1 MKKRTRVILI
11 VIASVLLVAGLALV
25 LFPPISNHINKR
37 IAHEKTENFEK
48 TLTYIISDESDAGT
62 GVTKKTYAEAR
73 EAGEVDD
80 EGYAVDKSGSRT
92 SDAPV
97 LFKADL
103 DRLWRDSKAYNEELK
118 TSQGSRFNGS
128 GDFNGRTALDLRDYG
143 IFNGIYGYV
152 SAPSIDMLLPIYLGT
167 SDSNMSYGAAH
178 MTYTS
183 LPIGGVDTN
192 AVIAGHTGYV
202 GKIFFDNLRELNI
215 GDKVTVRNFWDT
227 LTYEVIEKNT
237 FKPNESAAAFIED
250 GEDLFTMFTCTPST
264 SGDFDRYFVK
274 CRRVAEER
282 ELPSTEPDDETT
294 TEPEEQTSTKSDE
307 ETTAEETTVGGQ

>member
-11 VIASVLLVAGLALV
+11 VIASVLLIAGLALV
-25 LFPPISNHINKR
+25 LFPPISNHINKK
-37 IAHEKTENFEK
+37 IAREKTEKFEK

-62 GVTKKTYAEAR
+62 GVTQKTYARAR

-80 EGYAVDKSGSRT
+80 EGYAIDKSGSRT

-103 DRLWRDSKAYNEELK
+103 DRLWRDSVAYNEELK
-118 TSQGSRFNGS
+118 SSQGSRFNES
-128 GDFNGRTALDLRDYG
+128 GDFNGRTALNLQDYG
-143 IFNGIYGYV
+143 IFDGIYGYV

-167 SDSNMSYGAAH
+167 SESNMSYGAAH
-178 MTYTS
+178 MTFTS
-183 LPIGGVDTN
+183 LPIGGADTN

-202 GKIFFDNLRELNI
+202 GKIFFDNLRDLKI

-227 LTYEVIEKNT
+227 LTYEVIEMNT
-237 FKPNESAAAFIED
+237 FKPNESAAAFIEK
-250 GEDLFTMFTCTPST
+250 GEDLFTMFTCTPSAT
-264 SGDFDRYFVK
+264 GDFDRYFVK

-282 ELPSTEPDDETT
+282 E
-294 TEPEEQTSTKSDE
+294 Q
-307 ETTAEETTVGGQ
+307 TTAEETTTIGK